1 VLARAV
7 GLSARGT
14 ASEKIARL
22 ETMLG
27 PFLTQTPDAIALLV
41 ALLGIDGGDRYAL
54 PAMTPQRQRRQTIE
68 VLLALM
74 FATARLQPVLVVV
87 DDLHW
92 ADPSTLELLGT
103 FVEQTGS
110 ARLLTLLVHRP
121 EFVPDLRSHAHVTRL
136 TLGPMPPA
144 AITTVVRG
152 SVEAG
157 VLSGPVVATVAARA
171 EGNPLFAEELARMIA
186 ETSGDGAGGIPPTLR
201 DWLTARLDRL
211 GTAKVV
217 AQIAA
222 TIGRTF
228 SYRALRAI
236 APMEESALRDG
247 LARLTDAE
255 LVQPR
260 GLPPRATYTF
270 KHVLIRDAAYDSLL
284 HSDRRRHHLALA
296 RMLEGGLEA
305 GESEPELIAHHYA
318 EAGHAVTAI
327 DLWQRAAERAV
338 ARSANAEA
346 VAHLRRG
353 LDIAAQIADP
363 TARAEREL
371 GLLSSLAMPLALRQG
386 YAAPEVEAVF
396 LRARELAM
404 ALGSSPSHFGVVR
417 GMLGLYEVSGRY
429 DRAAVCATELAR
441 LADES
446 GDAAWAVEAAWE
458 QGSVALFTGRLADA
472 RSHLERALALYD
484 PVAHRSNAYLFGED
498 PGMMAHV
505 HASLACWLAGDADAA
520 VEHIEAGI
528 RLGEEVRHPN
538 SIGMALCFA
547 AAIHQQRGDVER
559 TVTHAEAA
567 LRLATDHEFPLW
579 IGLATVYL
587 GWAAAQTDRLDDGIE
602 RMRAGIASWR
612 ATGAEEAVPGLLAL
626 VADAL
631 CGRAAWTKRPRH
643 SPTPRRSRSGT
654 ASGSTSRSCTA

>member
-1 VLARAV
+1 
-7 GLSARGT
+7 
-14 ASEKIARL
+14 
-22 ETMLG
+22 
-27 PFLTQTPDAIALLV
+27 
-41 ALLGIDGGDRYAL
+41 
-54 PAMTPQRQRRQTIE
+54 
-68 VLLALM
+68 
-74 FATARLQPVLVVV
+74 
-87 DDLHW
+87 
-92 ADPSTLELLGT
+92 
-103 FVEQTGS
+103 
-110 ARLLTLLVHRP
+110 
-121 EFVPDLRSHAHVTRL
+121 
-136 TLGPMPPA
+136 
-144 AITTVVRG
+144 
-152 SVEAG
+152 
-157 VLSGPVVATVAARA
+157 
-171 EGNPLFAEELARMIA
+171 
-186 ETSGDGAGGIPPTLR
+186 
-201 DWLTARLDRL
+201 
-211 GTAKVV
+211 
-217 AQIAA
+217 
-222 TIGRTF
+222 
-228 SYRALRAI
+228 
-236 APMEESALRDG
+236 
-247 LARLTDAE
+247 
-255 LVQPR
+255 VQPR

-296 RMLEGGLEA
+296 QTLEGGLES

-318 EAGHAVTAI
+318 EAGQATAAI

-353 LDIAAQIADP
+353 LDLAAQISDP

-396 LRARELAM
+396 LRARDLAM
-404 ALGSSPSHFGVVR
+404 ELGSSPSHFGVVR

-429 DRAAVCATELAR
+429 DRAAECATELAR

-446 GDAAWAVEAAWE
+446 GDAAWAVEAEWE

-472 RSHLERALALYD
+472 RRHLERALSLYD
-484 PVAHRSNAYLFGED
+484 PVAHRMNAYVFGED

-538 SIGMALCFA
+538 SIGMALCFGA
-547 AAIHQQRGDVER
+547 ALHQQRGDVDR
-559 TVTHAEAA
+559 TIAHAEAA

-626 VADAL
+626 VADAQL
-631 CGRAAWTKRPRH
+631 RAGRVDDAAATVADAQAIAERNGERFYEPELHRLSAEVLHAAGGADDDVERRFRRGLDVAHACGARALELRAALGLGRLWAATDRADEARALVREALPAARNGAD
-643 SPTPRRSRSGT
+643 TRDVRDACAFLAEAR
-654 ASGSTSRSCTA
+654 